1 MGGTPR
7 GKDKPR
13 PSYETGALRDPKIA
27 GRQDDAYDEPAL
39 RSLIRRGLTR
49 ASDATGGTPANRA

>member
-7 GKDKPR
+7 DKEKPR

-27 GRQDDAYDEPAL
+27 ELQDEGFNPAALDA
-39 RSLIRRGLTR
+39 LIRRALTR
-49 ASDATGGTPANRA
+49 ASDATGCTPADRA